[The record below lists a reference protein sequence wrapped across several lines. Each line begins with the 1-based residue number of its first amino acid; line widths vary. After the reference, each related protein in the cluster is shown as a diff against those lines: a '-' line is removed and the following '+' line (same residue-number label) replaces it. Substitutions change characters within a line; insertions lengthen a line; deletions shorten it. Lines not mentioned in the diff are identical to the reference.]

1 MAILA
6 QGILGGFRNKVGT
19 VIGFFW
25 KGKAV
30 MRGYKDLG
38 PKSTYSEEQL
48 LVQTRFGAL
57 GKLALKF
64 LMAITP
70 GFYKLASRK
79 KMTASNIFV
88 KKNWEMT
95 HSTVPGIATID
106 YPELILSQGELN
118 NVDFGRPSFDNP
130 LEIEVTYT
138 TVSPYDDSNDK
149 VYIFAYTPDANDSL
163 MSEGVKR
170 DTGSISMT
178 VPSHWNGLKVYVW
191 GMTQSAKDKKA
202 YSDSSYIG
210 TGNIG

>member
-1 MAILA
+1 MA

-57 GKLALKF
+57 GKLAQVF
-64 LMAITP
+64 LSAITG
-70 GFYKLASRK
+70 GFYKVATRK

-88 KKNWEMT
+88 KKNWEMS
-95 HSTVPGIATID
+95 HSTVPGIASID
-106 YPELILSQGELN
+106 YPELIISQGDIH
-118 NVDFGRPSFDNP
+118 NVDFTTPSFDNP
-130 LEIEVTYT
+130 LEIEVTFS

-149 VYIFAYTPDANDSL
+149 VYMFAYSPDANEGL
-163 MSEGVKR
+163 LSEAVKR
-170 DTGSISMT
+170 DAGRISMT
-178 VPSHWNGLKVYVW
+178 VPSHWNGLKVHVW
-191 GMTQSAKDKKA
+191 GYAQSAKDKKV

>member
-1 MAILA
+1 MA

-38 PKSTYSEEQL
+38 PKSNYTEGQL

-57 GKLALKF
+57 GKLAVVL
-64 LMAITP
+64 LDAITL
-70 GFYKLASRK
+70 GFYKRGAQK
-79 KMTASNIFV
+79 KMTASNIFI

-106 YPELILSQGELN
+106 YPELVLSMGKLH
-118 NVDFGRPSFDNP
+118 NVDYGTPSFDNP
-130 LEIEVTYT
+130 LEIEVTYSP
-138 TVSPYDDSNDK
+138 VSPLDDSNDK
-149 VYIFAYTPDANDSL
+149 VYMVAYSPDANEAL
-163 MSEGVKR
+163 VSEAANR
-170 DTGSISMT
+170 DTGRINMT
-178 VPSHWNGLKVYVW
+178 VPSHWNGLKVHVW
-191 GMTQSAKDKKA
+191 GYTQSATDGKLV
-202 YSDSSYIG
+202 SDSSYIG

>member
-1 MAILA
+1 MA

-25 KGKAV
+25 KGKAI

-57 GKLALKF
+57 GKLALV
-64 LMAITP
+64 LLEAITG
-70 GFYKLASRK
+70 GFYKAAARK

-106 YPELILSQGELN
+106 YPELVLSQGDLH
-118 NVDFGRPSFDNP
+118 NVDFTTPSFDNP
-130 LEIEVTYT
+130 LEVEVTFS
-138 TVSPYDDSNDK
+138 TVSPRDDSNDK
-149 VYIFAYTPDANDSL
+149 VYIVAYSPDANESL
-163 MSEGVKR
+163 MSESVKR
-170 DTGSISMT
+170 DTGRISLT
-178 VPSHWNGLKVYVW
+178 VPSHWNGLKVHVW
-191 GMTQSAKDKKA
+191 GMTQSATDKKSW
-202 YSDSSYIG
+202 SDSSYIG

>member
-1 MAILA
+1 MA

-48 LVQTRFGAL
+48 IVQTRFGAL
-57 GKLALKF
+57 GKMALV
-64 LMAITP
+64 LLEAITA
-70 GFYKLASRK
+70 GFYKVAGRK

-88 KKNWEMT
+88 KKNWEMI

-106 YPELILSQGELN
+106 YPELILSQGDLH
-118 NVDFGRPSFDNP
+118 NVDFGTPSFDDP
-130 LEIEVTYT
+130 LEIEVTYS
-138 TVSPYDDSNDK
+138 TVSPRDDSNDK
-149 VYIFAYTPDANDSL
+149 VYLVAYTPDANESI
-163 MSEGVKR
+163 MSEAVKR
-170 DTGSISMT
+170 DVGRISMA

-202 YSDSSYIG
+202 YSDSTYVGS
-210 TGNIG
+210 GNIG

>member
-1 MAILA
+1 MA

-25 KGKAV
+25 KGKAI

-38 PKSTYSEEQL
+38 PKSDYSEEQL

-57 GKLALKF
+57 GKLAQKF

-70 GFYKLASRK
+70 GFYKLAARK
-79 KMTASNIFV
+79 QMTASNIFV

-106 YPELILSQGELN
+106 YPELIISQGELH
-118 NVDFGRPSFDNP
+118 NVDFGTPSFDNP
-130 LEIEVTYT
+130 LEIEVTYS
-138 TVSPYDDSNDK
+138 TVSPLDDSNDK
-149 VYIFAYTPDANDSL
+149 VYILAYSPDANESL
-163 MSEGVKR
+163 LSESAKR
-170 DTGSISMT
+170 DTGRISMT
-178 VPSHWNGLKVYVW
+178 VPSHWNGLKVHVW
-191 GMTQSAKDKKA
+191 GMTQSAKDKKE

>member
-1 MAILA
+1 MA

-38 PKSTYSEEQL
+38 PKSTYSEAQL
-48 LVQTRFGAL
+48 LVQTRFGAI
-57 GKLALKF
+57 GKLALVF
-64 LMAITP
+64 LSAITG
-70 GFYKLASRK
+70 GFYKVAARK
-79 KMTASNIFV
+79 KMTASNIFI

-106 YPELILSQGELN
+106 YPELIISQGELH
-118 NVDFGRPSFDNP
+118 NVDFGTPSFDNP
-130 LEIEVTYT
+130 LEVEVTYS
-138 TVSPYDDSNDK
+138 TVSSLDDSNDK
-149 VYIFAYTPDANDSL
+149 VYIVAYSPDANEGL
-163 MSEGVKR
+163 LSEGAKR
-170 DTGSISMT
+170 SDGSISLT
-178 VPSHWNGLKVYVW
+178 VPSHWNGLKVHVW